1 MVIIMV
7 RCKICK
13 KTRNH
18 GGAKGKCWR
27 KHRLCSLCA
36 VVAYPEEYKKN
47 FIFATFAKNK
57 KYKSRQVGKK
67 YKVTS
72 ANRCMYNGS

>member
-1 MVIIMV
+1 M

-36 VVAYPEEYKKN
+36 VITYPEEYEKN

-57 KYKSRQVGKK
+57 KYKSVKK
-67 YKVTS
+67 TRTHKVTS
-72 ANRCMYNGS
+72 AGGMTNGS